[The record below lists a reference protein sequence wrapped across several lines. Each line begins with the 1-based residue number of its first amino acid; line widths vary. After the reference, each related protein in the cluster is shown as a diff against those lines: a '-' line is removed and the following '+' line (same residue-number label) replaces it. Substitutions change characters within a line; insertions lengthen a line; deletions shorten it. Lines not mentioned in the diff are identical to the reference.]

1 MTISSRHRRTSRSI
15 SEAGSCDAA
24 SPRIEHHKRPQLNR
38 VVHFATQ
45 VLVHHAANNRWDKQ
59 VCGLVAKGIDALSEK
74 GGARSAQPMNHG
86 LWFCTLGSVEQLV
99 R

>member
-1 MTISSRHRRTSRSI
+1 MTSSRHHRTSRSN
-15 SEAGSCDAA
+15 SNDGLGDAA
-24 SPRIEHHKRPQLNR
+24 SPRIEHHKGPQWNR
-38 VVHFATQ
+38 VVDFTTQ

-59 VCGLVAKGIDALSEK
+59 VCGLVAKCIDALSEK
-74 GGARSAQPMNHG
+74 GGARSAQPVNHG